1 MIRYYVR
8 VSSLEQKV
16 DRQLLAYQQADA
28 TYIDKMSG
36 VSRDR
41 PQLQRLLADLR
52 AGDIVVVKSIDR
64 LSRSTRDLLDI
75 SEHIKLA
82 GANLKILD
90 IDIDTSK
97 PIGECV
103 LTILGAISQME
114 RSTIRDRTLEGI
126 AIAKAQGKYTGR
138 KLGAIALRSPESL
151 SRFQRLY
158 KAGLSKAELARE
170 FNVSRTTIYHWIDV
184 LKERGSIPEY

>member
-103 LTILGAISQME
+103 LTILGAIAQME
-114 RSTIRDRTLEGI
+114 RSTIRDRTLEGV
-126 AIAKAQGKYTGR
+126 AIAKAQGKYKGR
-138 KLGAIALRSPESL
+138 KLGAIALNSPESIA
-151 SRFQRLY
+151 RFQRLY

-170 FNVSRTTIYHWIDV
+170 FNVSRTTIYHWVDV
-184 LKERGSIPEY
+184 LKERGFIPE